1 MGFSRVGIPAHLEP
15 WRCLVGP
22 QPVTMKTIVQRR
34 LAMAGVAAGRIDDL
48 EQRLI
53 LRTSMG

>member
-1 MGFSRVGIPAHLEP
+1 MGFSRAGIPAHLEP

-34 LAMAGVAAGRIDDL
+34 RAMAGVAAGRIDDL